1 MQILLIQTQEKDGKQ
16 NETFITYR
24 KGKEVPEFTQKE
36 IDLYKVLLVKYVC
49 PLKKP
54 KKFLKRF
61 ENITERAIRY
71 NGRCSVKRLIE
82 WVCCPIC
89 GSKTR
94 IKIRSD
100 TELKN
105 FPLTYITG

>member
-1 MQILLIQTQEKDGKQ
+1 MKHLSHIG
-16 NETFITYR
+16 N
-24 KGKEVPEFTQKE
+24 GKEVPEFTQKE

-71 NGRCSVKRLIE
+71 NGRCGVKRLIE